1 MKKIIPTFLLAVSA
15 STGLLL
21 AQVENRLEA
30 GGYRLEEIESQIKD
44 NRKSALPSE
53 NQIGRRVELTTN
65 YELPTANCNNA
76 LHCYLMMNPSLEE
89 GTKSIGE
96 ALEIFTPAQ
105 ARKAAQEREAA
116 AKASSTARLGAP
128 TSKNLFSQSTEAAK
142 GFVTPVLEQIV
153 SSQSTTTCKDSMNAA
168 FDLNFDLDSM
178 KHTALR
184 QNSSSALPH
193 QVFTAS
199 RNDGHEISAPESSG
213 MPYTF
218 RTLCSEAPCPSSASA
233 TLKTG
238 SKNQEAFSNFSKTGG
253 LKAITATS
261 DEEED
266 AVADPDLESED
277 TQLMSSEVS
286 KYLKKEIINNIYE
299 ECLAE
304 VAKLTMNG
312 RVTTESS
319 SKETAE
325 WVAAKEAT
333 EYSKRKAERVVTIA
347 TKKTEEAKGIM
358 GEAKKS
364 AKEAARI
371 PVQGSVAEQAV
382 IIATMNYEK
391 AREAYAIAD
400 YKAKKLEEELAEAR
414 VETAD
419 ANLYAINVRNTAQ
432 KITAEMGL
440 NTAKETEMQA
450 LEAAEAAKAD
460 ITTKGDLLSS
470 AEISVNDAKKMV
482 KGTNPTSPMTAT
494 QRAALRE
501 LEQDKAAAEEVRAK
515 AKKAEIA
522 ANSVKAKNYEMNFE
536 KELQSYH
543 QAEDAWGETVEG
555 YKNALTHRSEERRV
569 GKECRSRWS
578 P

>member
-89 GTKSIGE
+89 GTKAIGE

-116 AKASSTARLGAP
+116 AKASSTARLGDP

-142 GFVTPVLEQIV
+142 GFVTPVLE
-153 SSQSTTTCKDSMNAA
+153 SS
-168 FDLNFDLDSM
+168 
-178 KHTALR
+178 
-184 QNSSSALPH
+184 
-193 QVFTAS
+193 
-199 RNDGHEISAPESSG
+199 
-213 MPYTF
+213 
-218 RTLCSEAPCPSSASA
+218 CPSSASA

-319 SKETAE
+319 SKEAAE
-325 WVAAKEAT
+325 WVAAEKAAEH
-333 EYSKRKAERVVTIA
+333 SKGQAERTL
-347 TKKTEEAKGIM
+347 
-358 GEAKKS
+358 
-364 AKEAARI
+364 
-371 PVQGSVAEQAV
+371 
-382 IIATMNYEK
+382 EK
-391 AREAYAIAD
+391 ARIAI
-400 YKAKKLEEELAEAR
+400 EEAR
-414 VETAD
+414 R
-419 ANLYAINVRNTAQ
+419 I
-432 KITAEMGL
+432 AE
-440 NTAKETEMQA
+440 
-450 LEAAEAAKAD
+450 
-460 ITTKGDLLSS
+460 
-470 AEISVNDAKKMV
+470 
-482 KGTNPTSPMTAT
+482 
-494 QRAALRE
+494 
-501 LEQDKAAAEEVRAK
+501 
-515 AKKAEIA
+515 
-522 ANSVKAKNYEMNFE
+522 
-536 KELQSYH
+536 
-543 QAEDAWGETVEG
+543 
-555 YKNALTHRSEERRV
+555 
-569 GKECRSRWS
+569 
-578 P
+578 